1 MKHKLIGIMLSALIW
16 LSCSAFAQIEETY
29 DLSLWAIVSTVLYGL
44 IGILLFILGYLALD
58 RFVRLDLRRELV
70 EDQNVALG
78 VMLAGFFQAS
88 RYTLINSGTAQNLR
102 FSLILI
108 SKREFLLLHDHSLSL
123 S

>member
-1 MKHKLIGIMLSALIW
+1 MSTTAKKGRDMKHKLLGILSAMVIW

-70 EDQNVALG
+70 EDQNLALG
-78 VMLAGFFQAS
+78 VMLAGFFVALAIIVAAVI
-88 RYTLINSGTAQNLR
+88 R
-102 FSLILI
+102 
-108 SKREFLLLHDHSLSL
+108 
-123 S
+123 